1 MLSKDQLEE
10 VATLV
15 KLSFDE
21 ETLEKFT
28 NEVNVLVELGGNL
41 QEVDIEGVQPT
52 YHGNRL
58 LNVYRDDKPIAC
70 DHLEKIFADAPAM
83 SEEGYLEVPVIIES
97 EDNE

>member
-70 DHLEKIFADAPAM
+70 DHLEEIFANAPAM